1 MCLIQVSMLQV
12 KIIAEDQAVEERT
25 TEFLNDWD
33 KTKPIQGSTRPDAA
47 LKSLAVYEG
56 KLSRL
61 KEDRSNVAKAKEALE
76 LTEQGIVYM

>member
-1 MCLIQVSMLQV
+1 MLQV

-25 TEFLNDWD
+25 TEYLNDWD
-33 KTKPIQGSTRPDAA
+33 KGKPVQGNTRPDSA

-76 LTEQGIVYM
+76 LMEQGKCPNCCTIFK